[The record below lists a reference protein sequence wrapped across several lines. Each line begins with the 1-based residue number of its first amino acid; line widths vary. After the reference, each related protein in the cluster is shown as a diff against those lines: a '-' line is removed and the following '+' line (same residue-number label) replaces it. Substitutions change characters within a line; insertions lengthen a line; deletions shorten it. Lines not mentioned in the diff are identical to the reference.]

1 MAFFTIITVTF
12 NAEAG
17 IEKTLKSILSQSFS
31 DYEIIIKDAGSC
43 DSTLSL
49 IPDDPRISIIT
60 KPDTGIY
67 DGMNQAIDISKG
79 KYILFLNSGDIL
91 NDEFV
96 LSKVY
101 EAARTNQFPA
111 VIYGDVIYKNKI
123 LAQPSKMNSFNMYR
137 RGLCHQSVF
146 FTKTLFDKYGT
157 YDLSY
162 KIKADFA
169 YLVMLEK
176 NREIFLHIPTIIC
189 IYEGGGAS
197 EQDKKNINAIEEKI
211 IYRKYFTLLERIK
224 YNLLLVLSFRRL
236 RMYMISDSAPGFM
249 RDFYQKLANHLNR
262 KF

>member
-49 IPDDPRISIIT
+49 IPDDPRISVVT
-60 KPDTGIY
+60 RPDTGIY

-79 KYILFLNSGDIL
+79 KYILFLNSGDVL
-91 NDEFV
+91 NDEVV

-101 EAARTNQFPA
+101 EAARMNQFPA
-111 VIYGDVIYKNKI
+111 VIYGDLIYKNKI
-123 LAQPSKMNSFNMYR
+123 LEQPSKMNSFNMYR

-146 FTKTLFDKYGT
+146 FAKTLFDKYGT

-162 KIKADFA
+162 RIKADFA
-169 YLVMLEK
+169 YLVMLQK
-176 NREIFLHIPTIIC
+176 NYEIFLHIPTIIC

-197 EQDKKNINAIEEKI
+197 EQDRKNINVVEEKRI
-211 IYRKYFTLLERIK
+211 HKMYFSLLERIK
-224 YNLLLVLSFRRL
+224 FNIVLVMSFQKLRL
-236 RMYMISDSAPGFM
+236 YMVSDAAPQFI
-249 RDFYQKLANHLNR
+249 REFYQKLANYLNR